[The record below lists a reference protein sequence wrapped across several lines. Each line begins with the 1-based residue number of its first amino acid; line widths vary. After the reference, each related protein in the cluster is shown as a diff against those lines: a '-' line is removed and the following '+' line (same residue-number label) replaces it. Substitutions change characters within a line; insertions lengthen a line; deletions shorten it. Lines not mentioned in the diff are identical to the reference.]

1 MKEKVIEAVSDKLDK
16 LNCYIEDVR
25 LVNENNIKTL
35 EIVLDSDDLL
45 DINTVTMATRIL
57 NPIIDKLD
65 LVDGSYV
72 LDVYAEDKDVE
83 DINE

>member
-1 MKEKVIEAVSDKLDK
+1 MKEKVIEAVSNKLDK

-25 LVNENNIKTL
+25 LVSENNIKTL
-35 EIVLDSDDLL
+35 EIVLNSEDLL

-65 LVDGSYV
+65 LVEGSYV

-83 DINE
+83 DIDE

>member
-1 MKEKVIEAVSDKLDK
+1 MKEKVIEAVSNKLDK

-25 LVNENNIKTL
+25 LVEENNIKTL
-35 EIVLDSDDLL
+35 EIVLDSEDLL

-65 LVDGSYV
+65 LVEGSYV
-72 LDVYAEDKDVE
+72 LDVYAEDKNVE

>member
-1 MKEKVIEAVSDKLDK
+1 MKEKVKEAVSDKLDK

-25 LVNENNIKTL
+25 LVDENNVKTL
-35 EIVLDSDDLL
+35 EIVLDSDGLL

-83 DINE
+83 DIDE

>member
-1 MKEKVIEAVSDKLDK
+1 MKEKVVEAVSDKLDK

-25 LVNENNIKTL
+25 LVNENNIETL

-83 DINE
+83 DIDE

>member
-1 MKEKVIEAVSDKLDK
+1 MKEKVKEAVSDKLDK

-25 LVNENNIKTL
+25 LVDENNIKTL

-83 DINE
+83 DIDE

>member
-25 LVNENNIKTL
+25 LVNENNVKTL

-65 LVDGSYV
+65 LVEGSYV

-83 DINE
+83 DIDE

>member
-1 MKEKVIEAVSDKLDK
+1 MKEKVKEAVSDKLDK

-25 LVNENNIKTL
+25 LVNENNVKTL

-83 DINE
+83 DIDE

>member
-1 MKEKVIEAVSDKLDK
+1 MKEKVVEAVSDKLDK

-25 LVNENNIKTL
+25 LVDDNNVKTL

>member
-1 MKEKVIEAVSDKLDK
+1 MKEKVIEAVSNKLDK

-25 LVNENNIKTL
+25 LVEENNIKTL
-35 EIVLDSDDLL
+35 EIVLDSEVLL

-65 LVDGSYV
+65 LVEGSYV
-72 LDVYAEDKDVE
+72 LDVYAEDKNVE

>member
-25 LVNENNIKTL
+25 LVNENNVKTL
-35 EIVLDSDDLL
+35 EIVLDSEELL

-72 LDVYAEDKDVE
+72 LDVFAEDKDVE
-83 DINE
+83 DIDE

>member
-1 MKEKVIEAVSDKLDK
+1 MKEKVKEAVSDKLDK

-25 LVNENNIKTL
+25 LVDDNNVKTL

-83 DINE
+83 DIDE

>member
-1 MKEKVIEAVSDKLDK
+1 MKEKVVEAVSDKLDK

-25 LVNENNIKTL
+25 LVDDNNVKTL

-83 DINE
+83 DIDE

>member
-1 MKEKVIEAVSDKLDK
+1 MKENVIEAVSNKLDK

-25 LVNENNIKTL
+25 LVEENNIKTL
-35 EIVLDSDDLL
+35 EIVLDSEDLL

-65 LVDGSYV
+65 LVEGSYV
-72 LDVYAEDKDVE
+72 LDVYAEDKNVE

>member
-1 MKEKVIEAVSDKLDK
+1 MKEKVVEAVSDKLDK

-83 DINE
+83 DIDE

>member
-1 MKEKVIEAVSDKLDK
+1 MKEKVKEAVSDKLDK

-25 LVNENNIKTL
+25 LVDENNVKTL

-83 DINE
+83 DIDE

>member
-1 MKEKVIEAVSDKLDK
+1 MKEKVKEAVSDKLDK

-25 LVNENNIKTL
+25 LVDDNNVKTL
-35 EIVLDSDDLL
+35 EIVLDSEELL

-72 LDVYAEDKDVE
+72 LDVFAEDKDVE
-83 DINE
+83 DIDE

>member
-1 MKEKVIEAVSDKLDK
+1 MKEKVIEAVSNKLDK

-25 LVNENNIKTL
+25 LVSENNIKTL
-35 EIVLDSDDLL
+35 EIVLNSEDLL

-65 LVDGSYV
+65 LVEGSYV

-83 DINE
+83 GIDE